1 MDMSLVLQFWVVA
14 LLLALTPGADWAYA
28 IGAGLRAPSV
38 TPSVLG
44 MAFGYAVV
52 VCIIAVG
59 AGALVT
65 QYPMSLTVLTIAGSA
80 YLIYLGVNTLLS
92 KAGQVTASDAPL
104 GDAPAAQFFRGAGV
118 SGINPKGLLLLL
130 ALLPQF
136 TSPAGWPSAAQMLF
150 LGGLHVVNCLYI
162 YFAVALLA
170 RRILR
175 SQPRASAIVARAS
188 GVIMVLIGLGILAE
202 KAAEL
207 L

>member
-1 MDMSLVLQFWVVA
+1 MDVSLLVQFWVVA

-38 TPSVLG
+38 IPSVLG
-44 MAFGYAVV
+44 MAFGYLIV
-52 VCIIAVG
+52 VCVVAVG
-59 AGALVT
+59 VGALVT
-65 QYPMSLTVLTIAGSA
+65 EYPMALTVLTIVGSA
-80 YLIYLGVNTLLS
+80 YLIYLGVNTLTS
-92 KAGQVTASDAPL
+92 KPGAATASEAPL
-104 GDAPAAQFFRGAGV
+104 DSAAAAQFFRGAGV

-136 TSPAGWPSAAQMLF
+136 TSPTGWPSAAQMLV

-175 SQPRASAIVARAS
+175 SQPRASAIVTRAS
-188 GVIMVLIGLGILAE
+188 GVIMVLIGLGILVE